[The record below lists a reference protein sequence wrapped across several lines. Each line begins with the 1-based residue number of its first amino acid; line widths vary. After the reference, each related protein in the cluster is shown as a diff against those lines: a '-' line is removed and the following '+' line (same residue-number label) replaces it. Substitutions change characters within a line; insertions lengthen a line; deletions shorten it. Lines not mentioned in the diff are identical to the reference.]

1 MWGPAGAES
10 EELSPQ
16 AEKLR
21 TPGAD
26 VLFVTCA
33 DVPFTPVEKV
43 LIPEGCFTD
52 GENILAHSSVPMC
65 GNLMGLL

>member
-26 VLFVTCA
+26 VLFERVGMFHSHLGRDFQILEYSLTN
-33 DVPFTPVEKV
+33 
-43 LIPEGCFTD
+43 
-52 GENILAHSSVPMC
+52 GESNLVYSSLPKYKY
-65 GNLMGLL
+65 